1 MAGDLRFDTDT
12 ERPDEF
18 AWTRNSRRRRF
29 ELTDW
34 LVKKGVGK
42 NIKQAEYILVGVCI
56 FCVVVAGILFSSLGT
71 KTKPPVPSIDG
82 TFMRSS

>member
-1 MAGDLRFDTDT
+1 MDDEVRYNID
-12 ERPDEF
+12 RPDEF
-18 AWTRNSRRRRF
+18 SWTRKSKRAQF

-42 NIKQAEYILVGVCI
+42 NAKQAGYLLIGVCI
-56 FCVVVAGILFSSLGT
+56 FCIVTAVFLFSSQGGRA
-71 KTKPPVPSIDG
+71 KPPVPSIDG